1 MTKLNLKRL
10 SIVLILGTMLWM
22 GCATPPPQVK
32 EEKKAEPVKRGLFSL
47 PAQVEKIEEDL
58 ITLRIEKPAPLKNDG
73 KLTVALAQGV
83 IDTCYLL
90 EGREIFLGQA
100 KVEVIRVSGNDV
112 QVKGRDK
119 TLLTV
124 GSRVNFPLEKKFL
137 ALKDFEVIT
146 GSNKDA
152 ARYVQEDITSLLV
165 DSGQFNVVERS
176 KLGTVLEEIE
186 LGQSGVIDP
195 ATVQKAGMLLG
206 AEIILTGT
214 LAAAGEQWN
223 VNLRL
228 INTATGLIF
237 AAIHKLGPIH
247 ELVAAG
253 PIRAYDNI
261 DGGFESGDPKDAG
274 WEMGRI
280 EEGITG
286 VGGYQRV
293 YLDNNQAAN
302 GSKQSLA
309 MDFKMGSQRTG
320 IDWMRV
326 AITNSNGRALAQ
338 FRGVKFFIKG
348 TDNFTF
354 RFRIIGMRGT
364 WGKDFPVSKE
374 WREVRIPFSSLS
386 QGVPPSGKAPTL
398 TLDLRNTTGIQWT
411 ANDGMMRPGTRG
423 TIRLDEISFY

>member
-1 MTKLNLKRL
+1 MKKLNILIGMVVWTVL
-10 SIVLILGTMLWM
+10 SM
-22 GCATPPPQVK
+22 GCASHPEVK
-32 EEKKAEPVKRGLFSL
+32 KEKEAEPVKRSLFSL
-47 PAQVEKIEEDL
+47 PAQVEKIEGDL
-58 ITLRIEKPAPLKNDG
+58 ITLRIEKPALLKNDG

-83 IDTCYLL
+83 IDTCYLI
-90 EGREIFLGQA
+90 EGGEIFLDQA

-112 QVKGRDK
+112 QVKARDK
-119 TLLTV
+119 TPLTV
-124 GSRVNFPLEKKFL
+124 GSRVNIPLEKKSL
-137 ALKDFEVIT
+137 AVKDFEVIT

-165 DSGQFNVVERS
+165 NSGQFNVVERA

-206 AEIILTGT
+206 AEVILTGT

-228 INTATGLIF
+228 VNTAKGLIF
-237 AAIHKLGPIH
+237 AAVHKLGPIH
-247 ELVAAG
+247 ELMAG

-261 DGGFESGDPKDAG
+261 NGSFESGDRIDAG

-286 VGGYQRV
+286 VEGYQRV
-293 YLDNNQAAN
+293 YLDNKQGAN
-302 GSKQSLA
+302 GTKQSLA
-309 MDFKMGSQRTG
+309 MDFKIGIKRTSK
-320 IDWMRV
+320 DWMRV

-338 FRGVKFFIKG
+338 FTGVRFFIKG

-354 RFRIIGMRGT
+354 RFRINGIRGS
-364 WGKDFPVSKE
+364 WGKNFPVSKE
-374 WREVRIPFSSLS
+374 WREVHIPFSSLS

-398 TLDLRNTTGIQWT
+398 TLDLRNTTEIQWAAT
-411 ANDGMMRPGTRG
+411 DSLTRPGIRG
-423 TIRLDEISFY
+423 TIWLDEISFY